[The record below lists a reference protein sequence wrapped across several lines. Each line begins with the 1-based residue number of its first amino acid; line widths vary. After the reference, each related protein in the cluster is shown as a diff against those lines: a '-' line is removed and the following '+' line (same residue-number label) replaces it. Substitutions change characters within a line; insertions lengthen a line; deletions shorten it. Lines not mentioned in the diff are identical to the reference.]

1 LSIATLRAVRDN
13 EEDAAFLYQLFVA
26 VRATDMAMM
35 PLDAAGKDFLLRMQ
49 FWSMTATYWRDYLAA
64 RSEVIEVAGETVG
77 QIITDVGSNCVTYV
91 DLALLPRV
99 QRCGLGTA
107 VMQRLLEEPRR
118 LRLPARA
125 SVLEQNIASLRLFC
139 RLGFAEVYCV
149 PPYVRLE
156 WRGQ

>member
-26 VRATDMAMM
+26 VRAVDMAMM

-49 FWSMTATYWRDYLAA
+49 FSSMTATYRRDYPAA
-64 RSEVIEVAGETVG
+64 RSDVIEVAGEPVG
-77 QIITDVGSNCVTYV
+77 RIITDVGSTCVTYV

-99 QRCGLGTA
+99 QRRGLGTA

-118 LRLPARA
+118 LRLPARV
-125 SVLEQNIASLRLFC
+125 SVLEQNLASLRLFH
-139 RLGFAEVYCV
+139 RLGFAAVERT
-149 PPYVRLE
+149 PPYVQLE